1 MFKSIIIMTVYV
13 FFGMQTKSYAY
24 LDPGAGSSIL
34 QLILVFLAGVGTFLS
49 LYWSKFKFFLKK
61 IFKKS
66 DLGDNKN

>member
-1 MFKSIIIMTVYV
+1 MRLVLILSFDTNA
-13 FFGMQTKSYAY
+13 YAY

>member
-1 MFKSIIIMTVYV
+1 MKKY
-13 FFGMQTKSYAY
+13 FFLIVLILSFDTNAYAY